1 MPDTTLP
8 YNIDPTKLISLD
20 EAVRQTKISRSS
32 IVFQCPEL
40 VLDCRP
46 LESSYAWMGVGIV
59 DRKLHQMPDLG
70 LLIEES
76 RQLVLRRL
84 QNFRL
89 KSFGF
94 HLVNQLRV
102 KTGGRILELTR
113 PSHGRV
119 ENIPAPALL
128 VSADLDLYKQKEPPS
143 RQKPEREGVP
153 CLVWSHEP
161 EQLKQL
167 AESLEQE
174 GYIESADIWC
184 QHFRMPR
191 DSALKRTTAL
201 PINWLKYKKRIHI
214 VLGKTGITL
223 KEKDWNAHFGIDRPG
238 GPENEDEV
246 LSEIIKQAMR

>member
-1 MPDTTLP
+1 MSDTISPDI
-8 YNIDPTKLISLD
+8 IDRSKYMTLD
-20 EAVRQTKISRSS
+20 EANRKAKLFRSS
-32 IVFQCPEL
+32 IVYQCREL

-46 LESSYAWMGVGIV
+46 LEESYYWVGIGIV
-59 DRKLHQMPDLG
+59 DRKPYRMPELG
-70 LLIEES
+70 LLLEES

-84 QNFRL
+84 QNLRYNGIGFNLVRNL
-89 KSFGF
+89 KI
-94 HLVNQLRV
+94 N
-102 KTGGRILELTR
+102 TGGRILELTR

-119 ENIPAPALL
+119 GNIPAPALL
-128 VSADLDLYKQKEPPS
+128 VSADLDLYKQKEPSS

-214 VLGKTGITL
+214 VLGKTGIAL

-238 GPENEDEV
+238 GPENEDDV

>member
-1 MPDTTLP
+1 M
-8 YNIDPTKLISLD
+8 
-20 EAVRQTKISRSS
+20 
-32 IVFQCPEL
+32 
-40 VLDCRP
+40 
-46 LESSYAWMGVGIV
+46 
-59 DRKLHQMPDLG
+59 
-70 LLIEES
+70 
-76 RQLVLRRL
+76 
-84 QNFRL
+84 
-89 KSFGF
+89 
-94 HLVNQLRV
+94 
-102 KTGGRILELTR
+102 ELTR
-113 PSHGRV
+113 PSHGWI

-128 VSADLDLYKQKEPPS
+128 VSADLDLYKQKEPSS

-167 AESLEQE
+167 AGSLEQE

-201 PINWLKYKKRIHI
+201 PINWLKYKKRIHM

-238 GPENEDEV
+238 GPENEDDV
-246 LSEIIKQAMR
+246 LSEIIKQAICQAMRSERWTTDLQPNI